1 MVEHSPLPSIRHVL
15 DQSAGWLPAAT
26 AAKAVT
32 FRAGE
37 HTAAQTRDAATVVLV
52 RDSRGGPEVY
62 LLRRV
67 QGMTFAGG
75 MYVFPGGS
83 VDPADAEASIRWTG
97 PSSGQFAAAF
107 DCTEALARA
116 LVCAA
121 VRETFEE
128 SGVLL
133 AGWSAEEAL
142 ADTGTGPW
150 EAERVAL
157 ERREQSLSELLSR
170 RALVLRADLLR
181 PLAHWITPEV
191 ESKRFDTR
199 FFLAKV
205 PPGQVCRAVGG
216 EADERLWVRPRD
228 ALQRRLP
235 MLPAT
240 ALTLH
245 RLAAGRAVS
254 DLFMARREI
263 RPLTPRLVPR
273 DDGTVA
279 VEVPG
284 LEECS
289 DE

>member
-1 MVEHSPLPSIRHVL
+1 MVERSPLPDGRDVL
-15 DQSAGWLPAAT
+15 DDSAARLSAAT
-26 AAKAVT
+26 VARAVA

-37 HTAAQTRDAATVVLV
+37 HTPAQTRDAATVVLV
-52 RDSRGGPEVY
+52 RESRGGPEVY

-75 MYVFPGGS
+75 MYAFPGGS
-83 VDPADAEASIRWTG
+83 VDPADAEAAIGWSG
-97 PSSGQFAAAF
+97 PPSKQFAAAF
-107 DCTEALARA
+107 DCSEPLARA

-128 SGVLL
+128 AGVLL
-133 AGWSAEEAL
+133 AGLSAEDAL
-142 ADTGTGPW
+142 SDTTTTAW

-157 ERREQSLSELLSR
+157 ETREQSLCELLSR

-181 PLAHWITPEV
+181 PLARWITPEV
-191 ESKRFDTR
+191 EPKRFDTR

-245 RLAAGRAVS
+245 QLAGGHAVS

-263 RPLTPRLVPR
+263 RPLMPRLIPR

-279 VEVPG
+279 VEIPG
-284 LEECS
+284 LAGY
-289 DE
+289 DL